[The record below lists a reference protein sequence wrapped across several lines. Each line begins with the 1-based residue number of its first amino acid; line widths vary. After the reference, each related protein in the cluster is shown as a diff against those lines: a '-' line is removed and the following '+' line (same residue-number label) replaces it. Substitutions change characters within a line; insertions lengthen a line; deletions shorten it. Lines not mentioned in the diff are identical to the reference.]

1 MAEPVAATVRLAST
15 GATHLG
21 VVAGLA
27 MGPAVGLGLG
37 RFAYALLLPAMRT
50 DLGWSYA
57 VAGAMNTANALGYL
71 AGALM
76 AAPIAAR
83 VGDKRAFL
91 AGVLLTALSLLAT
104 GMATDTAT
112 LALLR
117 VVAGAAGALSLVT
130 GGALASAAGG
140 GGGRGRP
147 ALALGVYFGGAGFGM
162 VVSALAVPALVASVG
177 WRSGWFALGA
187 LGLLGGAAAVPAL
200 ARAPAVAAHGSWRLP
215 AFSARATRGMRA
227 VLASYVL
234 FGAGYIAYTTFIV
247 AYLRTRLGFDAGEVT
262 LFWGCAGAAATIAG
276 LAWGPLL
283 ARASGG
289 LGVAAA
295 NAVVLLGAVLPVL
308 LPTREAAFASA
319 VLFGGS
325 FLIVPTSVTAFAR
338 KAATPATWTAAIA
351 MLTTGFAIGQCA
363 GPWLSG
369 EVSDSSYGVAGGL
382 LLSGAVLVG
391 AAVLALL
398 QREPRTASL
407 ASLQGT
413 AKRSE

>member
-1 MAEPVAATVRLAST
+1 LSERVAAVPLPTA

-21 VVAGLA
+21 IVAGLA

-37 RFAYALLLPAMRT
+37 RFAYALLLPAMRA
-50 DLGWSYA
+50 DLGWSYT
-57 VAGAMNTANALGYL
+57 VAGAMNTANAVGYL
-71 AGALM
+71 VGALA

-83 VGDKRAFL
+83 VGDKRCFL

-104 GMATDTAT
+104 GLVTDIAS

-130 GGALASAAGG
+130 GGSLAAAAGG
-140 GGGRGRP
+140 GGGRLRP
-147 ALALGVYFGGAGFGM
+147 TLALGVYFGGAGFGM
-162 VVSALAVPALVASVG
+162 VVSAFAVPALVASVG

-187 LGLLGGAAAVPAL
+187 LGLLGAAVALPAL
-200 ARAPAVAAHGSWRLP
+200 ARAPSVAVHGAWRLP
-215 AFSARATRGMRA
+215 AFTLRATRGLRA

-247 AYLRTRLGFDAGEVT
+247 AYLRIRLGFDAAEIT
-262 LFWGCAGAAATIAG
+262 LFWGCVGVAATVAG

-283 ARASGG
+283 ARLSGG
-289 LGVAAA
+289 RGVAAA
-295 NAVVLLGAVLPVL
+295 NAVLTLGAVLPVL
-308 LPTREAAFASA
+308 LPTREAVYASA

-325 FLIVPTSVTAFAR
+325 FLIVPTSVTAFAC

-351 MLTTGFAIGQCA
+351 MLTTGFAVGQCI

-369 EVSDSSYGVAGGL
+369 EVSDRSYGVAGGL
-382 LLSGAVLVG
+382 LLSGGILAA
-391 AAVLALL
+391 AAVIALW
-398 QREPRTASL
+398 QREPHGA
-407 ASLQGT
+407 
-413 AKRSE
+413 

>member
-1 MAEPVAATVRLAST
+1 MALLSERVAAVARPAA

-37 RFAYALLLPAMRT
+37 RFAYALLLPAMRA

-57 VAGAMNTANALGYL
+57 VAGAMNTANAVGYL
-71 AGALM
+71 VGALA

-83 VGDKRAFL
+83 VGDKRCFL
-91 AGVLLTALSLLAT
+91 TGVLMTALSLLAT
-104 GMATDTAT
+104 GLVTDIAS

-117 VVAGAAGALSLVT
+117 VVAGAAGAMSLVT
-130 GGALASAAGG
+130 GGSLAASAGS

-147 ALALGVYFGGAGFGM
+147 TLALGVYFGGAGFGM
-162 VVSALAVPALVASVG
+162 VVSAFAVPALVASVG

-187 LGLLGGAAAVPAL
+187 LGLLGTAAALPAL
-200 ARAPAVAAHGSWRLP
+200 ARAPSVAVYGAWRLP
-215 AFSARATRGMRA
+215 AFTVRATRGLRA

-247 AYLRTRLGFDAGEVT
+247 AYLRIRLGFDAAEIT
-262 LFWGCAGAAATIAG
+262 LFWGCVGLAATVAG

-283 ARASGG
+283 ARLSGG
-289 LGVAAA
+289 RGVAAA
-295 NAVVLLGAVLPVL
+295 NAVVTVGAVLPVL
-308 LPTREAAFASA
+308 LPTNTAVYASA

-351 MLTTGFAIGQCA
+351 MLTTGFAVGQCI

-369 EVSDSSYGVAGGL
+369 EMSDRSYGVAGGL
-382 LLSGAVLVG
+382 LLSGGILAA
-391 AAVLALL
+391 AAVIALW
-398 QREPRTASL
+398 QREPHGA
-407 ASLQGT
+407 
-413 AKRSE
+413 